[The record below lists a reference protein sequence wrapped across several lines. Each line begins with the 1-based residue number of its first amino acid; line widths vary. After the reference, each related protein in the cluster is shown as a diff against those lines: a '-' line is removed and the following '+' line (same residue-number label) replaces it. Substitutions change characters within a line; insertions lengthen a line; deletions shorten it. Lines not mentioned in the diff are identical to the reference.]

1 MSNPFNAKP
10 PITAFKPSN
19 PAGYKPDNLSSG
31 SATGKPLVESLT
43 PKTGSIVPTLLK
55 IALRRIPGFGF
66 GAVHGK
72 APSTV
77 KNAVTL
83 GSHGNLK

>member
-1 MSNPFNAKP
+1 MGFNSKP
-10 PITAFKPSN
+10 TNITPFKPSN
-19 PAGYKPDNLSSG
+19 PGGYKPDQLSSG
-31 SATGKPLVESLT
+31 PASGKPLVEAGT

-77 KNAVTL
+77 KQAVTM